1 MTRSLVSVPPTAR
14 RGEIVDIRAMI
25 AHPMETGYRMGP
37 NGAEI
42 PRHIIARLVCTYA
55 GAEVFSAEFFPA
67 VSANPFVSFSLI
79 AAESGTVAFEW
90 TDDKGQTETASAEIV
105 VS

>member
-1 MTRSLVSVPPTAR
+1 MTRALVSVPKTAR

-37 NGAEI
+37 NGVEI
-42 PRHIIARLVCTYA
+42 PRHIITRLICTY
-55 GAEVFSAEFFPA
+55 GGQEVFAAEFFPA
-67 VSANPFVSFSLI
+67 MSANPFASFSLI
-79 AAESGTVAFEW
+79 AAESGTVSFAW

>member
-1 MTRSLVSVPPTAR
+1 MTRALVSVPPEAK
-14 RGEIVDIRAMI
+14 RGEIVDVRAMI

-42 PRHIIARLVCTYA
+42 PRDIITRLTCTYG

-79 AAESGTVAFEW
+79 ATESGTVAFEW

>member
-1 MTRSLVSVPPTAR
+1 MTRALVSVPPAAK
-14 RGEIVDIRAMI
+14 RGEIVDVRAMI

-42 PRHIIARLVCTYA
+42 PRDIITRFVCTYD

-67 VSANPFVSFSLI
+67 VSANPFVSFNLI
-79 AAESGTVAFEW
+79 ATESGTLAFEW
-90 TDDKGQTETASAEIV
+90 TDDKGQIETASAEIV